1 MDDLCE
7 GITQSG
13 LRCRRVGNPYCYQHR
28 PPADALNFEAHQAR
42 DEDAEDQDSL
52 FADAHDAG
60 VHDAGVS

>member
-28 PPADALNFEAHQAR
+28 PPADALNFEARTER
-42 DEDAEDQDSL
+42 DEQAEEQDAL
-52 FADAHDAG
+52 FGDVQNADG
-60 VHDAGVS
+60 P